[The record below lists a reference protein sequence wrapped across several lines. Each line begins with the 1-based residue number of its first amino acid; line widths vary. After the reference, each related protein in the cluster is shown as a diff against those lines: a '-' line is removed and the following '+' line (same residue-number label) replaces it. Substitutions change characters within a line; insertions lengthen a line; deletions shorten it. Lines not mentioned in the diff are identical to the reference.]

1 MNYSRSALLILSA
14 VAVILAAGCS
24 TATEEAVLLTPDAPQ
39 LKAFATVPAVMED
52 DANPITEDKITLG
65 RMLYYEPRL
74 SKGQDIACNNCH
86 QLDKYGVDGEPT
98 SPGHKGQRGDRNS
111 PTVYHAA
118 GHFSQFW
125 DGREPN
131 VEEQAKGPILNPVE
145 MALASD
151 KQAVAVLKSIPQYVE
166 LFKAAF
172 PGDDNPVTYDN
183 MAKAIGAF
191 ERKLVTPSRW
201 DKFLQGDATALTA
214 AELDGLNEFLG
225 ANCQTCHMGPYLGGS
240 LFQKLGIVKAWPDDS
255 DTGREKVTGNQGDR
269 MMFKVPSLR
278 NIAETGPY
286 FHDGKVPALN
296 EAVGKMAEY
305 ELGSALTPEQIDS
318 IVVFLKS
325 LTGEIPADY
334 IKKPELPPSTPA
346 TPKPD
351 LSD

>member
-318 IVVFLKS
+318 IVVFLES